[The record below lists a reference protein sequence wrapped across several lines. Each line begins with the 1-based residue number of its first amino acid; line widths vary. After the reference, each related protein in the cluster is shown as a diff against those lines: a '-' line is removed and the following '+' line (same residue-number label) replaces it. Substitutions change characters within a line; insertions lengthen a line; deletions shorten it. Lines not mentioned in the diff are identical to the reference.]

1 VAQARLK
8 PARVRNF
15 HLLVCVQNEGRH
27 PLILN
32 ASRLIHRA
40 VLLTKEDSDMNKD
53 QIKGKA
59 KDIGGKVEEEVGK
72 VVGSSEQQAKG
83 LSKQVEGK
91 VQEKTGDLKDAINKG
106 NR

>member
-1 VAQARLK
+1 M
-8 PARVRNF
+8 
-15 HLLVCVQNEGRH
+15 NE
-27 PLILN
+27 
-32 ASRLIHRA
+32 
-40 VLLTKEDSDMNKD
+40 D

-59 KDIGGKVEEEVGK
+59 KDIGGKVQEEAGK

-91 VQEKTGDLKDAINKG
+91 VQEKAGDLKDSINKNIDKG